1 MVTYPVQPWTNFIIV
16 YIYVYVYE
24 WKNLSESRPDC
35 QLAGRT
41 NNRQYMYMYIYIDVQ
56 MHYCECELCED
67 TCLYSSFNSLMEN
80 GMSISFSAV
89 FVVVYALPVS
99 LILTGSID
107 ILGLCS
113 SGSREAKSRLSML
126 SALISPF
133 CRGGFKLGNVVVMS
147 TSDER
152 PFRPKR
158 TSRSAIPR
166 PLTCAASSFAL
177 LWHDP
182 PFDFRLLF
190 LLVWHLQGSPSS
202 QRHRVS
208 SSSLP
213 TAGRRAEAHM
223 HPPDGLKFLVLLSSL
238 QWPHVV
244 DGLPLRLIICS
255 GPSVWVHCA
264 ALWPLI
270 HVSQA
275 YLTPLITTIL
285 WIHWLSV
292 PFYQAAV

>member
-126 SALISPF
+126 LRFAEVASNSAMWLSCLHP
-133 CRGGFKLGNVVVMS
+133 
-147 TSDER
+147 TSDHLGPKER
-152 PFRPKR
+152 P
-158 TSRSAIPR
+158 
-166 PLTCAASSFAL
+166 
-177 LWHDP
+177 D
-182 PFDFRLLF
+182 
-190 LLVWHLQGSPSS
+190 LQY
-202 QRHRVS
+202 RDH
-208 SSSLP
+208 
-213 TAGRRAEAHM
+213 
-223 HPPDGLKFLVLLSSL
+223 
-238 QWPHVV
+238 
-244 DGLPLRLIICS
+244 
-255 GPSVWVHCA
+255 
-264 ALWPLI
+264 
-270 HVSQA
+270 
-275 YLTPLITTIL
+275 
-285 WIHWLSV
+285 
-292 PFYQAAV
+292 